1 MSKKAPSVATIP
13 FLEEQW
19 DYERN
24 TEDILSVSS
33 VSRIPVHWRCKKC
46 GYAWSAS
53 PKSRYK
59 AVGRCPC
66 CDSGKVICRGVN
78 DVFTVVP
85 KLMESYD
92 FEKNGD
98 FDIYSEGL
106 DSSKRVFWKCPICGR
121 SWETTIRARIK
132 RIDGQYITV
141 PCPHYNTA
149 KRKAHEVP
157 VVADVPNLIKFWNQN
172 TNHLD
177 PHTTRSNSMERA
189 AWICDRC
196 GYTWETTIVSQSQAT
211 GKCACCE
218 LHIAKKAGV
227 SDAFAL
233 LPELKESYDFSK
245 NSDVDIENL
254 GIRNKEVL
262 LWWHCPVCGF
272 EWQAPIAS
280 RVRGALGNYSVSKCR
295 QCYLQ
300 ELSQITPIS
309 SVPSL
314 LRFWDFSKNVDI
326 DPNLT
331 SAYSNE
337 RAYWR
342 CKDCGYTWSSTI
354 QSRKY
359 SSGLCPCCEGG
370 TRTFSGR
377 NDVVTLVPDI
387 LSIFDAN
394 ANPGI
399 DLSACAPSSKEVVSW
414 TCKKC
419 AYTWSSTID
428 KRVKKISDGSYR
440 LVDCP
445 NCSNLSKR
453 KQTYAE
459 QYPEL
464 LPLFDEEKNGRTLA
478 SIVSSESNTVKFWW
492 NCQVC
497 GNSFQSR
504 LHSMIVSQKT
514 STKGCPYCS
523 RMKLLP
529 GESFAEVHKDLMAE
543 YDPANTIDPFTVFP
557 TRNDAVSWIC
567 PNNPEHKWVAT
578 FGLRHAGGGRCP
590 ICNRTQLY
598 EDINSFA
605 AVYPDLVE
613 MWSPSNER
621 AANKVFYNSSLW
633 FSWVCP
639 TCSGEYGAFIKDVIE
654 TDNPCPYCTDRL
666 VLPKFNSLAARHPKL
681 AELWA
686 ESNERSADEVLPT
699 LRGFANWICST
710 CHGEY
715 KARVADMV
723 SGEADCPYCND
734 RQVLPHFNSLAAR
747 YPKIAALWAESNE
760 RPPDEIL
767 PSLQIFASWICPD
780 CHGEYRARVA
790 DMVSG
795 AVDCPYCN
803 DRQVLP
809 GFNSFMVRH
818 KDLMDEW
825 DSLSNYL
832 LADPNQ
838 IGDFCTI
845 PVWWN
850 CPHNKEHH
858 YIMSPKQRSL
868 FQKRQQEPCL
878 YCKGKRRKKHH
889 FV

>member
-13 FLEEQW
+13 FLEAQW
-19 DYERN
+19 DYDRN
-24 TEDILSVSS
+24 TEEIHSVSS
-33 VSRIPVHWRCKKC
+33 VSRTPVYWRCKKC
-46 GYAWSAS
+46 GYAWLAS
-53 PKSRYK
+53 PQSRHK
-59 AVGRCPC
+59 AAGRCPC
-66 CDSGKVICRGVN
+66 CDSGKVIRRGVN

-85 KLMESYD
+85 ELMESYD
-92 FEKNGD
+92 FEKNEG

-106 DSSKRVFWKCPICGR
+106 DSLKKVFWKCSICGR
-121 SWETTIRARIK
+121 SWETMIKARIK
-132 RIDGQYITV
+132 RVDGKYIAV
-141 PCPHYNTA
+141 PCPHYNTV
-149 KRKAHEVP
+149 KRKPHEVP
-157 VVADVPNLIKFWNQN
+157 SVSDVPNLIKFWDRNA
-172 TNHLD
+172 NHLD
-177 PHTTRSNSMERA
+177 PSTIRSNSPDRA
-189 AWICDRC
+189 AWICHNC
-196 GYTWETTIVSQSQAT
+196 GYTWQTTIVSQARAT
-211 GKCACCE
+211 GKCPCCE
-218 LHIAKKAGV
+218 LHIVKKIGV
-227 SDAFAL
+227 SDVFTL
-233 LPELKESYDFSK
+233 LPELKKSYDFLK
-245 NSDVDIENL
+245 NDDVDIEKL
-254 GIRNKEVL
+254 GLRNNEIL
-262 LWWHCPVCGF
+262 LWWHCPDCGF
-272 EWQAPIAS
+272 EWQASIAS
-280 RVRGALGNYSVSKCR
+280 RVKGTQGNYSIYGCR
-295 QCYLQ
+295 QCYYKGTAR
-300 ELSQITPIS
+300 ITPVS

-314 LRFWDFSKNVDI
+314 LRFWDFSKNADI

-331 SAYSNE
+331 SANSNE

-354 QSRKY
+354 RSRKQ

-370 TRTFSGR
+370 TRILPGR
-377 NDVVTLVPDI
+377 NDVVSLVPDI

-394 ANPGI
+394 ANPNI
-399 DLSACAPSSKEVVSW
+399 DLFSCAPFSMEIASW
-414 TCKKC
+414 KC
-419 AYTWSSTID
+419 NKCTYSWNSTISS
-428 KRVKKISDGSYR
+428 RVTKNSDGSYR

-445 NCSNLSKR
+445 NCSSLAKR
-453 KQTYAE
+453 SQTYAE
-459 QYPEL
+459 QYPDL

-478 SIVSSESNTVKFWW
+478 SIVSSESNSLKFWW
-492 NCQVC
+492 ICQAC

-504 LHSMIVSQKT
+504 LQSMIVSQKT
-514 STKGCPYCS
+514 STKGCPYCA
-523 RMKLLP
+523 RTKLLP
-529 GESFAEVHKDLMAE
+529 GESFAEVHEDLMAE
-543 YDPANTIDPFTVFP
+543 YDPTNTIDPFRVFP
-557 TRNDAVSWIC
+557 NHKETASWIC
-567 PNNPEHKWVAT
+567 FNNPEHKWAAT
-578 FGLRHAGGGRCP
+578 FALRHAGGGRCP
-590 ICNRTQLY
+590 ICYRTQLI
-598 EDINSFA
+598 EDVNSFA

-621 AANKVFYNSSLW
+621 AANEVFYNASLW
-633 FSWVCP
+633 FNWVCP

-699 LRGFANWICST
+699 LRGFANWICPT

-723 SGEADCPYCND
+723 SG
-734 RQVLPHFNSLAAR
+734 AA
-747 YPKIAALWAESNE
+747 
-760 RPPDEIL
+760 
-767 PSLQIFASWICPD
+767 
-780 CHGEYRARVA
+780 
-790 DMVSG
+790 
-795 AVDCPYCN
+795 DCPYCN

-858 YIMSPKQRSL
+858 YIMSPKQRLL